1 MFKTMKLIITES
13 QVEVM
18 KKYMNDMLERESDDW
33 SVAGFSFREMMITTE
48 SGRTLFSY
56 STNNDNYGELSDIL
70 YISSEI
76 IDMVEGFLPLMDEYY
91 IAEWFS
97 KKYKR
102 RVDQVVIWEED

>member
-1 MFKTMKLIITES
+1 MKFIITES

-33 SVAGFSFREMMITTE
+33 SVAGFSFREMMISDD
-48 SGRTLFSY
+48 SGKILFSY
-56 STNNDNYGELSDIL
+56 STNNDYFGELSDIL
-70 YISSEI
+70 TISPEI

-91 IAEWFS
+91 IAEWFT

-102 RVDQVVIWEED
+102 RVDQVIIKDKE